1 MQPEQDY
8 TSIYFIFLLKFKETM
23 TDKKTISFNAFFT

>member
-1 MQPEQDY
+1 MQPKQDN
-8 TSIYFIFLLKFKETM
+8 TNLYFIFLLKFKETM